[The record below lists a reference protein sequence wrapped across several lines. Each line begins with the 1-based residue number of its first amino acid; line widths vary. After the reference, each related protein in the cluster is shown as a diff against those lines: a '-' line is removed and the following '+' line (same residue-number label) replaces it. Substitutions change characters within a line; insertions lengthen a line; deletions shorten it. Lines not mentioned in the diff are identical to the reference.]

1 MPPVEGEA
9 RKKKLALVGH
19 CALNQNAR
27 APGIA
32 IHKGAILPLFRLLA
46 NQGWETVQLPCPETS
61 FTGVRRWWFVYEL
74 YDSVNYRRHC
84 ARLARAVAR
93 IVRPYSERGCDIAV
107 VGLGLSP
114 SCGVR
119 MRLSSKVWRGK
130 PFDVGDEVPV
140 AAGEGVWMQEL
151 EAELVRNGIAFRI
164 LDIPPVL
171 IYPRERVP
179 KVAAYP
185 PGKGDAWRELEEF
198 LGA

>member
-1 MPPVEGEA
+1 MPAVEGI

-32 IHKGAILPLFRLLA
+32 IHEGAILPLFRLLESE
-46 NQGWETVQLPCPETS
+46 GWETIQLPCPETS

-84 ARLARAVAR
+84 AKLARIFAR
-93 IVRPYSERGCDIAV
+93 LVKPYSEVGYEIAV

-119 MRLSSKVWRGK
+119 MRLSSREWRGK

-140 AAGEGVWMQEL
+140 AAGKGVWMQQL
-151 EAELVRNGIAFRI
+151 EAELVRSGIAFRI
-164 LDIPPVL
+164 LDVPPVL
-171 IYPRERVP
+171 IYPRARVP
-179 KVAAYP
+179 RVAAYP
-185 PGKGDAWRELEEF
+185 AGTDEAWCELERF
-198 LGA
+198 LKE